1 MSISERRNARI
12 VGILT
17 PEDKGAREREK
28 RGEEGVEESCVRENL
43 TLEP

>member
-1 MSISERRNARI
+1 MSISERGNAGT

-17 PEDKGAREREK
+17 PEDKGARDREK
-28 RGEEGVEESCVRENL
+28 RGEEGVEEWCVRENL